1 MFIHFSA
8 AIRSLILMT
17 LKSKTDK
24 IFIMN
29 EILKLAK
36 NCRHYAMCK
45 IDFLGTGLCKSG
57 EEKHYVSF
65 YPQGRMDL
73 YAALAEN
80 RVPVTEK
87 CIEIADSCDLCGKCD
102 FQCYFV
108 TEMKPTGVMKALK
121 EHIKLH
127 LINNGEVI
135 AVKDDKILDQLKGI
149 VGDYWA
155 TNDRAVA
162 LTYSHDPS
170 PVAAPRMPDYVIMPG
185 STQEISALIK
195 ILNSHK
201 IPYAVRGNGSSVMGF
216 VMSEGAVIDLGRMKT
231 IEFDEKNWL
240 VKVGPGVAAFELQDA
255 AVKRGFRVNVAE
267 PSALVCANIMCSGIF
282 SLFSASYG
290 TAADNYIDAEFV
302 GHDGEV
308 FRLSDRSAPNLFAFR
323 KEESTPPGICSSAYI
338 RLHPVTVDEGA
349 AFVPFDSLEGA
360 LDFTR
365 DCAKRRIGIAIG
377 VLGNDYLSVFLSP
390 TKKLAA
396 EVKEVFREK
405 LKIEYLVL
413 VIGDKFALRS
423 IKEMGFNYF
432 DNRMIRM
439 LNLGLPSLSSAKWL
453 DLIDELSQGE
463 SFSYLGLKHFPDLVE
478 LALAPSASKL
488 VNDVDPA
495 LRPFF
500 EKLYSKPEM
509 TDPVWLNMFR
519 ILSSRMGR
527 EKHVIPMIIY
537 LPVDNKLIAAI
548 SSEFRRIADSYGLK
562 NDFGFITPLDDGKR
576 CVFEYDYYLDQNDP
590 GEIAKMQQAM
600 MEAGMMI
607 ERYSAET
614 GTVTWIR
621 YVFTQGFSR
630 KESFLYSTQL

>member
-1 MFIHFSA
+1 
-8 AIRSLILMT
+8 
-17 LKSKTDK
+17 
-24 IFIMN
+24 
-29 EILKLAK
+29 
-36 NCRHYAMCK
+36 
-45 IDFLGTGLCKSG
+45 
-57 EEKHYVSF
+57 
-65 YPQGRMDL
+65 MDL

-80 RVPVTEK
+80 RIPVTEK
-87 CIEIADSCDLCGKCD
+87 CIEIADTCDLCGICD
-102 FQCYFV
+102 YQCYFV
-108 TEMKPTGVMKALK
+108 TEMKPSLVMKALK

-127 LINNGEVI
+127 LDSGGEI
-135 AVKDDKILDQLKGI
+135 LAAETDSILDGLKEI

-155 TNDRAVA
+155 TSDRAVA

-170 PVAAPRMPDYVIMPG
+170 PVAGPRLPEYVIMPD
-185 STQEISALIK
+185 STSEISAVIK
-195 ILNSHK
+195 ALNSHK

-216 VMSEGAVIDLGRMKT
+216 VMSEGAVIDLGRMKS
-231 IEFDEKNWL
+231 IEFDEKNW
-240 VKVGPGVAAFELQDA
+240 VAKVGPGVAAFELQKA
-255 AVKRGFRVNVAE
+255 VVKRGFRVNVAE

-308 FRLSDRSAPNLFAFR
+308 FRLSDKSAPNLFAYK
-323 KEESTPPGICSSAYI
+323 KEDSTVPGICSSAYI
-338 RLHPVTVDEGA
+338 RLHPVTSDEGA

-360 LDFTR
+360 LDFAR
-365 DCAKRRIGIAIG
+365 DCAMRRIGLAIG
-377 VLGNDYLSVFLSP
+377 VLGGEYLSVFLSP

-396 EVKEVFREK
+396 EVKDIFREK

-423 IKEMGFNYF
+423 VKEMGYNYF
-432 DNRMIRM
+432 DNRMMRI

-453 DLIDELSQGE
+453 DIIDELSAE
-463 SFSYLGLKHFPDLVE
+463 KPYSYLGLKHFPDLAE
-478 LALAPSASKL
+478 LALAPSPAKL
-488 VNDVDPA
+488 VRDVDPE
-495 LRPFF
+495 LRSFF

-519 ILSSRMGR
+519 VVSSRMGR

-537 LPVDNKLIAAI
+537 LPIDNKLISEI
-548 SSEFRRIADSYGLK
+548 NSEFKRIADSHGLK
-562 NDFGFITPLDDGKR
+562 NDYGFITPLDDGKR

-590 GEIAKMQQAM
+590 DERIKMQEAM

-621 YVFTQGFSR
+621 YVFCQGFSR
-630 KESFLYSTQL
+630 KESFLYSTQ

>member
-1 MFIHFSA
+1 
-8 AIRSLILMT
+8 
-17 LKSKTDK
+17 
-24 IFIMN
+24 
-29 EILKLAK
+29 
-36 NCRHYAMCK
+36 MCK
-45 IDFLGTGLCKSG
+45 IDFIGTGLCKSG
-57 EEKHYVSF
+57 EEKHFVSF

-80 RVPVTEK
+80 RIPVTEK
-87 CIEIADSCDLCGKCD
+87 CIEIADTCDLCGICD
-102 FQCYFV
+102 YQCYFV

-121 EHIKLH
+121 AHIKLH
-127 LINNGEVI
+127 LDNGGEVI
-135 AVKDDKILDQLKGI
+135 GPEDDKILVELKGI
-149 VGDYWA
+149 VGDIWA
-155 TNDRAVA
+155 TNDRAIA
-162 LTYSHDPS
+162 LTYSHDPC

-185 STQEISALIK
+185 STPEISALIK
-195 ILNSHK
+195 VLNIHK

-231 IEFDEKNWL
+231 IEFDEKNWV
-240 VKVGPGVAAFELQDA
+240 VKVGPGVAAFDLQNA

-267 PSALVCANIMCSGIF
+267 PSALICANIMCSGIF

-290 TAADNYIDAEFV
+290 TAADNYVDAEFV

-308 FRLSDRSAPNLFAFR
+308 FRLSDRSAPNLFAYR
-323 KEESTPPGICSSAYI
+323 KEDSTLPGICSSAHI
-338 RLHPVTVDEGA
+338 RLHPVTSDEGA

-365 DCAKRRIGIAIG
+365 ECAMRRIGIAIG
-377 VLGNDYLSVFLSP
+377 VLGGEYLSVFLSP

-396 EVKEVFREK
+396 VVKDIFREK

-413 VIGDKFALRS
+413 VIGDKCALRS
-423 IKEMGFNYF
+423 IKEMGFNFF
-432 DNRMIRM
+432 DNRMMKM
-439 LNLGLPSLSSAKWL
+439 LNLGLSSLSSVKWF
-453 DLIDELSQGE
+453 DMMDELSQGE
-463 SFSYLGLKHFPDLVE
+463 AYSYLGLTHFPDLVE
-478 LALAPSASKL
+478 LALSPSASSL
-488 VNDVDPA
+488 VRDVDPE
-495 LRPFF
+495 LRSFF

-519 ILSSRMGR
+519 VVSSRMGR

-548 SSEFRRIADSYGLK
+548 NGEFRRIADSYGLK

-576 CVFEYDYYLDQNDP
+576 CVFEYDYYLEQNDE
-590 GEIAKMQQAM
+590 GERMKMQQAM

-621 YVFTQGFSR
+621 YIFNQGFSR
-630 KESFLYSTQL
+630 KESFLYST